1 MAGHLAGLGKP
12 VDRFECL
19 KQRHNEDNLAEV
31 LGLATNILN
40 IFQVRKT
47 SKILLDFFP
56 VAFSGTLFVSLW
68 AAVPDSGSVFSTL
81 SLAISAQVRIK
92 N

>member
-1 MAGHLAGLGKP
+1 MARHFAGFRKP
-12 VDRFECL
+12 TNDFESL
-19 KQRHNEDNLAEV
+19 KQRHNEDNLPEV

-68 AAVPDSGSVFSTL
+68 ATIPDPCPLFRTL
-81 SLAISAQVRIK
+81 SFAVSAQVRIK